1 MNAIIYYQEIHFL
14 IKAKTGREIRLSAI
28 DGRTVKAEAKVNV
41 KVPLLGE
48 IEKSI
53 GVNVSVEKIE
63 GNDIWLKY
71 DGGLGTDMIIG
82 GLLTFLSSTPAMKMV
97 EKTQGNGIVV
107 HLYEV
112 EKAREVLNYVELK
125 SFQFCDNG
133 IVLEGQFKSK
143 LLSKLLPLLCSL

>member
-1 MNAIIYYQEIHFL
+1 MKATIEYSEIQSL
-14 IKAKTGREIRLSAI
+14 IKSKTGREIVLSAI
-28 DGRTVKAEAKVNV
+28 AERTVKAEAKVSV
-41 KVPLLGE
+41 KVPFFGE

-63 GNDIWLKY
+63 GNDVHLKY
-71 DGGLGTDMIIG
+71 EGGMGTDMIIG

-112 EKAREVLNYVELK
+112 EEARKALDMVELTNIV
-125 SFQFCDNG
+125 FQENS
-133 IVLEGQFKSK
+133 VTVEGRIR
-143 LLSKLLPLLCSL
+143 

>member
-1 MNAIIYYQEIHFL
+1 MNAIIYYHEIQSL
-14 IKAKTGREIRLSAI
+14 VKSKTGREIGLSAI
-28 DGRTVKAEAKVNV
+28 DKRSVKAEAKVSV
-41 KVPLLGE
+41 KVPFLGE

-71 DGGLGTDMIIG
+71 DGGMGTDMIIG
-82 GLLTFLSSTPAMKMV
+82 GLLSFLSSTAAMKMV

-112 EKAREVLNYVELK
+112 EEARKALDVVELTNIV
-125 SFQFCDNG
+125 FQEKG
-133 IVLEGQFKSK
+133 VTVEGRIR
-143 LLSKLLPLLCSL
+143 